1 MQWIHRTA
9 LGAAACAAMHS
20 PLAAQRPDRARIE
33 ALTDS
38 VVAAALATGQ
48 VAGMS
53 VAVVRDRDTLVLKGY
68 GRADLEFDVPTP
80 PDAIYEIG
88 SLTKQFTATAILQ
101 LAEQGRLS
109 LDDDLSKHLPD
120 YPLQGRRVTIR
131 RLLDHTSGIASYT
144 SLPEYE
150 ALSLHALPPDSI
162 VAFFSRRPFD
172 FAPGEA
178 MAYNN
183 SGYFLLGLI
192 IEKVSGESYADYV
205 GKHLFEPA
213 GMRHSRYCSERAVVK
228 GRAHGYA
235 MGRDGLVRAA
245 HLAHTWPYAA
255 GSLCSTVGDIV
266 AWNRALHGV
275 TLLSERGYRE
285 LVTAGTL
292 ADGTRLRYAKGVAVD
307 SLHGRRAVHH
317 GGDIEGFTSEL
328 RWFPDGSVTIAVL
341 MNSQGS
347 VRPQAIA
354 GAIGAALFG
363 TPAPPT
369 APLRGMSSDYVGE
382 YSSSP
387 DSAGM
392 RITIDTDSSGT
403 GLAMRMGRGPSE
415 RLAYTGGESFDVT
428 GAPVGSVRLT
438 FLREGGRVA
447 AVRFDP
453 VYLNLVL
460 RRQPASR

>member
-9 LGAAACAAMHS
+9 LGAAACAAMQS
-20 PLAAQRPDRARIE
+20 PLVAQRPDRARIE

-109 LDDDLSKHLPD
+109 LDDDLSKHLRD

-150 ALSLHALPPDSI
+150 SLSLHALTPDSI
-162 VAFFSRRPFD
+162 VAFFSGRPFD

-183 SGYFLLGLI
+183 SGYFLLGLV
-192 IEKVSGESYADYV
+192 IEEVSGESYADYV
-205 GKHLFEPA
+205 AKHLFEPA
-213 GMRHSRYCSERAVVK
+213 GMRDSRYCSERAVVK
-228 GRAHGYA
+228 RRAHGYA
-235 MGRDGLVRAA
+235 MGPGGLVRAA
-245 HLAHTWPYAA
+245 YLAHTWPYAA

-275 TLLSERGYRE
+275 KLLSERSYRE
-285 LVTAGTL
+285 LVSAGTL

-328 RWFPDGSVTIAVL
+328 RWFPDGAVTIAVL
-341 MNSQGS
+341 MNSQGP

-363 TPAPPT
+363 TPTPRT
-369 APLRGMSSDYVGE
+369 APLRSLSTDYVGE
-382 YSSSP
+382 YTSGP
-387 DSAGM
+387 GSAAM
-392 RITIDTDSSGT
+392 TITIDVDPSGS
-403 GLAMRMGRGPSE
+403 GLVMRMGRGSSE
-415 RLAYTGGESFDVT
+415 RLAHTGGDGFDVI

-438 FLREGGRVA
+438 FLREDGRVA

>member
-1 MQWIHRTA
+1 MHWIHRTA
-9 LGAAACAAMHS
+9 HGAAACAVLHS

-33 ALTDS
+33 AVTDS

-53 VAVVRDRDTLVLKGY
+53 VAIVRDRDTLVLKGY

-80 PDAIYEIG
+80 AAAIYEIG

-109 LDDDLSKHLPD
+109 LDDDLSKHLPG

-144 SLPEYE
+144 SLSEYE
-150 ALSLHALPPDSI
+150 SLSVHALTPDSI
-162 VAFFSRRPFD
+162 VAFFSGRPFD

-192 IEKVSGESYADYV
+192 IEKVSGETYADYV
-205 GKHLFEPA
+205 AKHLFEPA
-213 GMRHSRYCSERAVVK
+213 GMRDSRYCSERAVVK

-235 MGRDGLVRAA
+235 LGPAGLVRAA
-245 HLAHTWPYAA
+245 YLVHTWPYAA
-255 GSLCSTVGDIV
+255 GSLCSTVGDMV

-275 TLLSERGYRE
+275 KLLSERSYRE

-328 RWFPDGSVTIAVL
+328 RWFPDGAVTIAVL
-341 MNSQGS
+341 MNSQGP

-354 GAIGAALFG
+354 GAIGTALFG
-363 TPAPPT
+363 TPTPRTPPQ
-369 APLRGMSSDYVGE
+369 RGTSADYAGE
-382 YSSSP
+382 YRSGP
-387 DSAGM
+387 DGAAM
-392 RITIDTDSSGT
+392 VVTIDADPSGS
-403 GLAMRMGRGPSE
+403 GLVLRMGRGPSA
-415 RLAYTGGESFDVT
+415 RLAYIGGDGFDAT
-428 GAPVGSVRLT
+428 DAPAGNVRLT

-447 AVRFDP
+447 AVRLDP

-460 RRQPASR
+460 RRQPAPG

>member
-1 MQWIHRTA
+1 MQWIHPTA
-9 LGAAACAAMHS
+9 LAAAACAAMQS

-80 PDAIYEIG
+80 PAAIYEIG
-88 SLTKQFTATAILQ
+88 SLTKQFTTTAILQ

-120 YPLQGRRVTIR
+120 YPLHGRRVTIR
-131 RLLDHTSGIASYT
+131 QLLDHTSGIASYT

-150 ALSLHALPPDSI
+150 SLSVHALTPDSI
-162 VAFFSRRPFD
+162 VAFFSSRPFD

-178 MAYNN
+178 MSYNN
-183 SGYFLLGLI
+183 SGYFLLGRI
-192 IEKVSGESYADYV
+192 IEKLSGESYADYV
-205 GKHLFEPA
+205 VKHLFEPA
-213 GMRHSRYCSERAVVK
+213 GMRDSRYCSERAVLK

-235 MGRDGLVRAA
+235 LGPSGFVRAA
-245 HLAHTWPYAA
+245 YLVHTWPYAA
-255 GSLCSTVGDIV
+255 GSLCSTVGDLV

-275 TLLSERGYRE
+275 KLFSERSYRE

-292 ADGTRLRYAKGVAVD
+292 ADGMRLRYAKGVAVD

-328 RWFPDGSVTIAVL
+328 RWFPDGAVTIAVL
-341 MNSQGS
+341 MNSQGP
-347 VRPQAIA
+347 VRPQAVA
-354 GAIGAALFG
+354 SAIGTALFG
-363 TPAPPT
+363 APAARSSPS
-369 APLRGMSSDYVGE
+369 RGPMSDYVGE
-382 YSSSP
+382 YRSGADGGSMALMIEL
-387 DSAGM
+387 DDAG
-392 RITIDTDSSGT
+392 S
-403 GLAMRMGRGPSE
+403 GLAMRLGRSPAAPLVHAGKD
-415 RLAYTGGESFDVT
+415 TFD
-428 GAPVGSVRLT
+428 APDAPGGSVRFT
-438 FLREGGRVA
+438 FLREAGQVTA
-447 AVRFDP
+447 LRFDP
-453 VYLNLVL
+453 VYLNVLL

>member
-1 MQWIHRTA
+1 MQWIHPTA
-9 LGAAACAAMHS
+9 LGVAACVVLPS

-33 ALTDS
+33 AVADS
-38 VVAAALATGQ
+38 VVGAALATGQ

-80 PDAIYEIG
+80 PAAIYEIG

-120 YPLQGRRVTIR
+120 YPLQGRRIALR

-150 ALSLHALPPDSI
+150 SLSLHALPPDSI
-162 VAFFSRRPFD
+162 VAFFSGRPFD

-205 GKHLFEPA
+205 RKHLFEPA
-213 GMRHSRYCSERAVVK
+213 GMRDSRYCSERAVVK
-228 GRAHGYA
+228 GRAHGYS
-235 MGRDGLVRAA
+235 MGPGGLVRAPY
-245 HLAHTWPYAA
+245 LAHAWPYAA
-255 GSLCSTVGDIV
+255 GSLCSTVGDLV

-275 TLLSERGYRE
+275 RLLSERSYRE
-285 LVTAGTL
+285 LVTAGAL

-328 RWFPDGSVTIAVL
+328 RWFPDGAVTIAVL
-341 MNSQGS
+341 VNSQGP

-354 GAIGAALFG
+354 SAIGAALFG
-363 TPAPPT
+363 APPPRT
-369 APLRGMSSDYVGE
+369 SSPSGVSSDYAGE
-382 YSSSP
+382 YRSGP
-387 DSAGM
+387 DSAAM
-392 RITIDTDSSGT
+392 VLTIDVDPSGS
-403 GLAMRMGRGPSE
+403 GLVMRLGRGSSE
-415 RLAYTGGESFDVT
+415 RLVHT
-428 GAPVGSVRLT
+428 GADGFEAIESPAGSVRLA

-447 AVRFDP
+447 ALRLDA